1 MNTGQMLLT
10 AGAVVL
16 MGMTVL
22 AVNNTFSNH
31 GFTLQQTEIGIY
43 KVSLGMSVL
52 EEAMGKAFDQQSVD
66 NPLDNPSTLSPNLG
80 PESGEVYPLFN
91 DFDDFNKFYEKI
103 GIYGVDSISIRSKV
117 DYVNPAAPDT
127 PVGSPTWHKRITV
140 YVWGSVQA
148 DTLTFKTLF
157 SYWSFR

>member
-16 MGMTVL
+16 MGMTIL
-22 AVNNTFSNH
+22 AVNNTFTNH
-31 GFTLQQTEIGIY
+31 GMMLQQTEIGIY

-52 EEAMGKAFDQQSVD
+52 EEAMGKAFDENSID
-66 NPLDNPSTLSPNLG
+66 TDLGSTSSLTSTLG
-80 PESGEVYPLFN
+80 KESGETYPNFD
-91 DFDDFNKFYEKI
+91 DFDDYNNYTTKFGVE
-103 GIYGVDSISIRSKV
+103 GVDSIAVKSIV
-117 DYVNPAAPDT
+117 QYIDPAT
-127 PVGSPTWHKRITV
+127 PEVASGTRTWHKKITV

-148 DTLTFKTLF
+148 DTLTFKTIF

>member
-1 MNTGQMLLT
+1 MNSGQMLLT

-16 MGMTVL
+16 MGMTIL

-52 EEAMGKAFDQQSVD
+52 EEAMGKAFDENSID
-66 NPLDNPSTLSPNLG
+66 NPLALTTDLSTALG
-80 PESGEVYPLFN
+80 AESGEAYPFFD
-91 DFDDFNKFYEKI
+91 DFDDYNDFKETI
-103 GIYGVDSISIRSKV
+103 GVYGVDSISIKSQV
-117 DYVNPAAPDT
+117 VYIIPSNPE
-127 PVGSPTWHKRITV
+127 GSTAVPTWHKKITV
-140 YVWGSVQA
+140 SVWGSIQP

>member
-10 AGAVVL
+10 AGAIVL

-43 KVSLGMSVL
+43 KVSLGMSIL
-52 EEAMGKAFDQQSVD
+52 EEAMGKAFDENSIETD
-66 NPLDNPSTLSPNLG
+66 LG
-80 PESGEVYPLFN
+80 LITDLTVTPGKESGEAYP
-91 DFDDFNKFYEKI
+91 DFDDFDDYNNFKTII
-103 GIYGVDSISIRSKV
+103 GVYGVDSISIASKV
-117 DYVNPAAPDT
+117 VYVDPANPD
-127 PVGSPTWHKRITV
+127 GSSMVPTWHKKITV
-140 YVWGSVQA
+140 SVWGSVQA
-148 DTLTFKTLF
+148 DTLTFSTLF